1 VKLAHVPIAKLKP
14 AGYNPRHISD
24 EELES
29 LVRSIREFGLV
40 DPIVANKDHTIIGGH
55 QRWRAA
61 KIAGLETVPVV
72 YVDLTK
78 DKEKALNL
86 ALNRISGEWDEAKLR
101 TLVDELAGDGF
112 DLELTG
118 FTNDELDWLNDRGE
132 PWTVEA
138 ALKELDMAAAVK
150 KPVWVVIRAPAE
162 HAEQIAAALANLDA
176 LAAEGV
182 SVDRSF

>member
-1 VKLAHVPIAKLKP
+1 MKLAHVALDKLKP

-24 EELES
+24 DELAS

-40 DPIVANKDHTIIGGH
+40 DPIVANKDGTVIGGH
-55 QRWRAA
+55 QRLKAA
-61 KIAGLETVPVV
+61 KIAGLERVPVV
-72 YVDLTK
+72 YVDLPK

-101 TLVDELAGDGF
+101 SLMEELADGDLE
-112 DLELTG
+112 LELTG

-132 PWTVEA
+132 PWTVDG
-138 ALKELDMAAAVK
+138 ALKELDMEGAVK
-150 KPVWVVIRAPAE
+150 KPIWAVIRAPAE
-162 HAEQIAAALANLDA
+162 CADVIAAALAGLDD
-176 LAAEGV
+176 ERV

>member
-1 VKLAHVPIAKLKP
+1 MRLMQVPTTKLKP

-24 EELES
+24 EELDS
-29 LVRSIREFGLV
+29 LVRSIREYGMV
-40 DPIVANKDHTIIGGH
+40 DPIVANKDQTVIGGH
-55 QRWRAA
+55 QRLKAA
-61 KIAGLETVPVV
+61 KIAGLEKVPVV
-72 YVDLTK
+72 YVDLPK

-101 TLVDELAGDGF
+101 NLMEELSAGSV

-132 PWTVEA
+132 RWTVET
-138 ALKELDMAAAVK
+138 ALKELDMTTAVK
-150 KPVWVVIRAPAE
+150 KPIWVVIRAPAE
-162 HAEQIAAALANLDA
+162 YAAKLGAALDDLEELD
-176 LAAEGV
+176 AEGV